1 MKILMYVINQNHSSL
16 KRICGIGVFLSYVIS
31 FKKSQFFMEMRKQNE
46 FFFFYLI
53 LVFYDIGIRKLPKY
67 WLSSV

>member
-46 FFFFYLI
+46 LFF
-53 LVFYDIGIRKLPKY
+53 
-67 WLSSV
+67 